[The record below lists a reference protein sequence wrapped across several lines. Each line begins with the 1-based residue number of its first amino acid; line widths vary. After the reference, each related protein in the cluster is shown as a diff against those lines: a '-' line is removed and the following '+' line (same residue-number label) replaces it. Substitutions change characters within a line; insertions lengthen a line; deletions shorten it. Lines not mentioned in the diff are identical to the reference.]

1 MIKLFL
7 IRNIYLIKN
16 WFYNYQI
23 LKIGNNINTDYLD
36 KIKLYDKG
44 KYDLEDIL
52 EFLTEENYY
61 FVLEEVS
68 VEKSNKVEII
78 NNLKKFPTLY
88 NEFRRYIENKAF
100 NETIKKIEL
109 EDKITENI
117 KNYLW
122 NKFRLDENIPVNL
135 FDNLCFLIENIHFTQ
150 KKIKYS
156 NLCYISDS
164 KYYLFLCEYKK
175 NILNR
180 NQDKLILYRIL
191 ITGKVKL
198 T

>member
-1 MIKLFL
+1 MNF
-7 IRNIYLIKN
+7 
-16 WFYNYQI
+16 NYQI
-23 LKIGNNINTDYLD
+23 LKLENNINTDYLD

-52 EFLTEENYY
+52 EFLTKENYY

-78 NNLKKFPTLY
+78 NNLKKFPILY
-88 NEFRRYIENKAF
+88 NNFIRYIENKAF
-100 NETIKKIEL
+100 NETITKFDLDDKLTDNMKNYIY
-109 EDKITENI
+109 DKIKLN
-117 KNYLW
+117 
-122 NKFRLDENIPVNL
+122 ENIPVNL

-180 NQDKLILYRIL
+180 NQDKLIIYRIL
-191 ITGKVKL
+191 ITGKIKL
-198 T
+198 P